1 MKFEDIDG
9 YRKEYIEATDKN
21 FDTIL
26 KYTTQKGKKQI
37 SGERQEFRLSRAY
50 MNEEVPGVELQFVP
64 YENHNE
70 TGFSHHV
77 IYEMK

>member
-1 MKFEDIDG
+1 MTEKDIDT
-9 YRKEYIEATDKN
+9 YRREYIEATDRS

-26 KYTTQKGKKQI
+26 QFTTQKGKKQI

-50 MNEEVPGVELQFVP
+50 MNEEYPGMELQFVP

-70 TGFSHHV
+70 TGFSHHI